1 MRKSLLFP
9 SYISPNLKLLSVWFE
24 FQTRLAWEKCSSTFW
39 FSDIQFSEIT
49 HSILN
54 CQAQTPT
61 DNLKWD
67 SQTQSQPEVM
77 YPSSFIYVPS
87 LSIQGCYLYVF
98 HTAMN
103 WLKQRWSFTLH
114 KYEILLVMAGRRH
127 GIFLLTLHSSIL
139 FCIFYGCCI
148 QYLIVCRVAGSQE
161 AEKLCWATWCIL
173 PPAPPPQQLLLL
185 FSL

>member
-1 MRKSLLFP
+1 MISRAFWFCFFGEGSNLSSSWSLKIETMRKSLLFP

-114 KYEILLVMAGRRH
+114 KYEILHAWWWLAGDMAFFYSPCTPLSFFAFFMGAV
-127 GIFLLTLHSSIL
+127 FSI
-139 FCIFYGCCI
+139 
-148 QYLIVCRVAGSQE
+148 
-161 AEKLCWATWCIL
+161 W
-173 PPAPPPQQLLLL
+173 
-185 FSL
+185 